1 MVCFFPLQAL
11 PKWMIAHP
19 DAIQTG
25 IPVLDNVLTVLLST
39 SILVGGILGCFLD
52 NLIPGKIMNGKLDFL
67 GRLIVI
73 FEMQTCI
80 TATVSVLLLIDN

>member
-1 MVCFFPLQAL
+1 
-11 PKWMIAHP
+11 MIAHP

-52 NLIPGKIMNGKLDFL
+52 NLIPGKIMNGKSDFL
-67 GRLIVI
+67 GRLMFI
-73 FEMQTCI
+73 FEMEKCT
-80 TATVSVLLLIDN
+80 TATVSLHLLTDNK